1 MNATRPPVSSDDMAL
16 DLSRLM
22 QAIGGAL
29 RWLLPLVL
37 IVGGA
42 FFLALQF
49 VPSKYKG
56 EAKVLIESTD
66 GKFPGATRGVEE
78 ERALLDAEGVS
89 SQVQL
94 LMSADLARRVAK
106 RLDLAAVPEFKAAI
120 AGSVL
125 DDVFSLIGLSSD
137 TSRSSVEEKVLK
149 HYYENLEIYRL
160 EGSRVIAVEYSAEDP
175 ELAAAVA
182 NTILDEYIALQAS
195 VKRESTEVAATAMEP
210 QIQQL
215 QREVQAA
222 RKAVADY
229 RSRADLLVGK
239 DNLTLNQQQLADIS
253 SKYSAAQAK
262 KAEAQ
267 AKADL
272 LRGLLNS
279 GGSLDTASDVLN
291 SLLIQRLR
299 EQEVAIQSKIAELSI
314 TLLPNHPQL
323 RALNSQLEGYK
334 KQIRSEVRKVL
345 AGLENDAKVSSQQ
358 AAALE
363 ERLKELKTAAA
374 NSNADQVKLSELE
387 REANA
392 KASQLDTLMSSFR
405 EADMR
410 LRAQALPA
418 DARIISRA
426 SIPVEP
432 YAPKVLAITIISAL
446 VTFVLGC
453 AYVILG
459 EFLSGNVLYPVG
471 EEGNAPLRPTQVQM
485 PGANWNSRYDAEG
498 PPAYSMTG
506 SFSGFDAPPAA
517 KAEPELEEEKPA
529 ARRRSRRSRNS
540 DPVAAARRPV
550 DPVREHSDY
559 DRDTAPDWV
568 VDTNYDDEWDA
579 APTGM
584 PDAAELI
591 DGRTVV
597 LSVDEAEASQTLAL
611 ELARKASGAGDTVLF
626 LEVFPGVDDPR
637 AAPGFSDLVA
647 GVSAFSKVIY
657 RDPESGVHII
667 EAGRLSIDDRSARSG
682 RFGKALEAVFRTYDT
697 VVVNLGTIDGSLA
710 SARLL
715 GLADKILVTS
725 AGGDYGRE
733 LDSAANLLARNTG
746 APVEVIEPAGGK
758 ASRKRS
764 RKGAGRAA

>member
-1 MNATRPPVSSDDMAL
+1 MNATRPAVSSDDMAL

-29 RWLLPLVL
+29 RWLVPLVL
-37 IVGGA
+37 IVAGC
-42 FFLALQF
+42 FFVALQL

-78 ERALLDAEGVS
+78 ERALLDAEGIS

-106 RLDLAAVPEFKAAI
+106 RLDLASVPEFRAAI
-120 AGSVL
+120 AGSAL
-125 DDVFSLIGLSSD
+125 DDILALVGLASD
-137 TSRSSVEEKVLK
+137 TARSSVEEKVLK
-149 HYYENLEIYRL
+149 HYYENLQIYRL
-160 EGSRVIAVEYSAEDP
+160 EGSRVIAVEYSAQDP

-195 VKRESTEVAATAMEP
+195 AKRETTEVAATAMEP

-272 LRGLLNS
+272 LRDLLKS

-314 TLLPNHPQL
+314 ALLPNHPQL
-323 RALNSQLEGYK
+323 KALNSQLAGYER
-334 KQIRSEVRKVL
+334 QIRAEVRKVL
-345 AGLENDAKVSSQQ
+345 VGLENDAKVSSQQ

-363 ERLKELKTAAA
+363 QRLKELKAAA
-374 NSNADQVKLSELE
+374 ASSNADQVKLSELE

-410 LRAQALPA
+410 LRALALPA

-432 YAPKVLAITIISAL
+432 YAPKVIAITIISAL

-453 AYVILG
+453 AYVILR
-459 EFLSGNVLYPVG
+459 EFLTGSVLYPV
-471 EEGNAPLRPTQVQM
+471 EEGGAPLRPTQVQM
-485 PGANWNSRYDAEG
+485 PGANWNDRYQGGAA
-498 PPAYSMTG
+498 PAFSMTG
-506 SFSGFDAPPAA
+506 SFAGFDAPPSP
-517 KAEPELEEEKPA
+517 AEGRRPEAQELDPTPV
-529 ARRRSRRSRNS
+529 RTSRSRR
-540 DPVAAARRPV
+540 PGPAAARKRA
-550 DPVREHSDY
+550 DY
-559 DRDTAPDWV
+559 DRDIAPDWV
-568 VDTNYDDEWDA
+568 ADTGFEDDRDGEAGEGRDA
-579 APTGM
+579 VRPI
-584 PDAAELI
+584 E
-591 DGRTVV
+591 GRTVV
-597 LSVDEAEASQTLAL
+597 LSVDQAEASQALAL
-611 ELARKASGAGDTVLF
+611 DLARTASEGGDTVLL
-626 LEVFPGVDDPR
+626 LEIFPEVDDPR
-637 AAPGFSDLVA
+637 AAPGFADLVA

-657 RDPESGVHII
+657 RDSVSGVHII
-667 EAGRLSIDDRSARSG
+667 EAGRLPIDDHAAKSP
-682 RFGKALEAVFRTYDT
+682 RFAKALEAVFRTYDT
-697 VVVNLGTIDGSLA
+697 VVVNLGTIDGTLA

-715 GLADKILVTS
+715 GFADRILVTS
-725 AGGDYGRE
+725 AGGDYGQE
-733 LDSAANLLARNTG
+733 LNSAANLLAHNTG
-746 APVEVIEPAGGK
+746 APVEVVRPAGAK

-764 RKGAGRAA
+764 RRGAGRAA

>member
-1 MNATRPPVSSDDMAL
+1 MNATRPAVSSDDMAL

-22 QAIGGAL
+22 QTIGGAL

-37 IVGGA
+37 IVAGS
-42 FFLALQF
+42 FFLVLQLM
-49 VPSKYKG
+49 PSKYKG

-78 ERALLDAEGVS
+78 ERALLDAEGIS

-106 RLDLAAVPEFKAAI
+106 RLDLSSVPEFKAAI
-120 AGSVL
+120 AGSSL
-125 DDVFSLIGLSSD
+125 DDILSLIGLSSD
-137 TSRSSVEEKVLK
+137 NARSSVEERVLK
-149 HYYENLEIYRL
+149 HYYENIQIYRL

-182 NTILDEYIALQAS
+182 NTILDEYITLQAS
-195 VKRESTEVAATAMEP
+195 VKRATTEVAATAMEP

-253 SKYSAAQAK
+253 SNYSAAQAK
-262 KAEAQ
+262 KAESQ

-272 LRGLLNS
+272 LRSLLKS

-323 RALNSQLEGYK
+323 RALNSQLAGYK
-334 KQIRSEVRKVL
+334 KQIRAEVRKVL
-345 AGLENDAKVSSQQ
+345 VGLENDAKVSSQQ

-363 ERLKELKTAAA
+363 RRLKELKTAAA
-374 NSNADQVKLSELE
+374 SSNADQVKLSELE

-453 AYVILG
+453 AYVIMR
-459 EFLSGNVLYPVG
+459 EFLSGNVLYSV
-471 EEGNAPLRPTQVQM
+471 EAGNAPLQPAQVQM
-485 PGANWNSRYDAEG
+485 PGANWNSRYEAG
-498 PPAYSMTG
+498 GSSAYSVNG
-506 SFSGFDAPPAA
+506 SFSGFDAPSAE
-517 KAEPELEEEKPA
+517 KAERKPEVEEREA
-529 ARRRSRRSRNS
+529 SRGHSRRSPNS
-540 DPVAAARRPV
+540 EPAPTRQQT
-550 DPVREHSDY
+550 DY
-559 DRDTAPDWV
+559 DRDIAPDRV
-568 VDTNYDDEWDA
+568 ADAGYDEDWQAEPA
-579 APTGM
+579 GM
-584 PDAAELI
+584 PDAESPI
-591 DGRTVV
+591 EGRTVV
-597 LSVDEAEASQTLAL
+597 LSVDQAEASQALAL
-611 ELARKASGAGDTVLF
+611 DLARKASEAGDTVLF
-626 LEVFPGVDDPR
+626 LEVFPEADDPR

-657 RDPESGVHII
+657 RDSVSGVHII
-667 EAGRLSIDDRSARSG
+667 EAGRLPIDDHAAKSA

-697 VVVNLGTIDGSLA
+697 VVINLGTIDGTLA

-715 GLADKILVTS
+715 GFADRILVTS
-725 AGGDYGRE
+725 AAGDYGQE
-733 LDSAANLLARNTG
+733 LNSAASLLAHNTG
-746 APVEVIEPAGGK
+746 APVEVVKPANGK
-758 ASRKRS
+758 PSRKKTS
-764 RKGAGRAA
+764 RGAGRAA

>member
-37 IVGGA
+37 IVGGV
-42 FFLALQF
+42 FFLGLQL

-78 ERALLDAEGVS
+78 ERALLDAEGIS

-106 RLDLAAVPEFKAAI
+106 RLDLAAVPEFRAAI
-120 AGSVL
+120 AGSAL
-125 DDVFSLIGLSSD
+125 NDLFSLIGLSSD
-137 TSRSSVEEKVLK
+137 SARSSVEEKVLK
-149 HYYENLEIYRL
+149 YYYENLEIYRL

-195 VKRESTEVAATAMEP
+195 AKRETTEVAATAMEP

-253 SKYSAAQAK
+253 SKYSAAQAE

-272 LRGLLNS
+272 LRSLLKS

-323 RALNSQLEGYK
+323 KALNSQLEGYK

-363 ERLKELKTAAA
+363 KRLQELKTAAA
-374 NSNADQVKLSELE
+374 SSNADQVKLSELE

-459 EFLSGNVLYPVG
+459 EFLSGNVLYQVG

-485 PGANWNSRYDAEG
+485 PGANWNGRYEAG
-498 PPAYSMTG
+498 GSSAYSMTG
-506 SFSGFDAPPAA
+506 SFSGFDAPPVS
-517 KAEPELEEEKPA
+517 KAEREPAIEEHEPA
-529 ARRRSRRSRNS
+529 LRRSRQSRDAGRTS
-540 DPVAAARRPV
+540 
-550 DPVREHSDY
+550 VRERTGRARQRTDY
-559 DRDTAPDWV
+559 DRDIAPDWV
-568 VDTNYDDEWDA
+568 ADTDYGDEWVA
-579 APTGM
+579 QSAGM
-584 PDAAELI
+584 PEAASPME
-591 DGRTVV
+591 GRTVV
-597 LSVDEAEASQTLAL
+597 LSVDEAVASQTLAL
-611 ELARKASGAGDTVLF
+611 DLARKASAAGDAVLF
-626 LEVFPGVDDPR
+626 LEVFPEVDDPR

-647 GVSAFSKVIY
+647 GVSVFSKVIY

-667 EAGRLSIDDRSARSG
+667 EAGRLPIDDRAARSG
-682 RFGKALEAVFRTYDT
+682 RFSKALEAVFRTYDT
-697 VVVNLGTIDGSLA
+697 VVVNLGTIDGTLA

-715 GLADKILVTS
+715 GSADKILVTS

-733 LDSAANLLARNTG
+733 LNSAANLLARNTG
-746 APVEVIEPAGGK
+746 APVEVVMPANGK
-758 ASRKRS
+758 PSGKKSRR
-764 RKGAGRAA
+764 GAGRAA